1 MFPKNFNEAIKTGF
15 LPYIL
20 EANGRDDLCSTRQA
34 KINGIIKDFKYIV
47 NQGEHPN
54 DYISEVLAK
63 HGLSEQSLTKAESE
77 RINRE
82 VNGTY

>member
-1 MFPKNFNEAIKTGF
+1 MFINDMIKSGYFMYMAEAEG
-15 LPYIL
+15 LDSL
-20 EANGRDDLCSTRQA
+20 VSTRTA
-34 KINGIIKDFKYIV
+34 KIKAIIKDFKYIV
-47 NQGEHPN
+47 NQGENPN

>member
-1 MFPKNFNEAIKTGF
+1 MFLSEMINSGYFMYMAEKEGF
-15 LPYIL
+15 DSLV
-20 EANGRDDLCSTRQA
+20 STRTA
-34 KINGIIKDFKYIV
+34 KLNAIIKDFKYIV
-47 NQGEHPN
+47 NQGENPN